1 MIELR
6 FAPYE
11 HVDTGVLVVAF
22 EHKST
27 IFYCNRYFANLLNT
41 HPDHLIGKSVDE
53 IMVSDRLAYERMQT
67 LISTH
72 ARISLSGG
80 YNATFLSQYQPKV
93 RVLRVT
99 GVEVHEGREGTFLLG
114 YLRRPTALEMFI
126 AKTKIDRHIK
136 PMINFATAGHWRPYI
151 TAVVTTVGIPWLSVR
166 APEIAHLLL
175 QLFSQQ

>member
-53 IMVSDRLAYERMQT
+53 IMISDRLAYERMQT

-72 ARISLSGG
+72 ARIALSGG
-80 YNATFLSQYQPKV
+80 YNATFLSAHRPKV

-99 GVEVHEGREGTFLLG
+99 GVELHEGREATFLLG
-114 YLRRPTALEMFI
+114 YLRRPTALEMFV
-126 AKTKIDRHIK
+126 AQTKLDRHIK
-136 PMINFATAGHWRPYI
+136 PLANFLTAGHWRPYA
-151 TAVVTTVGIPWLSVR
+151 TAAVTTIGIPYLSVR
-166 APEIAHLLL
+166 LPELANFL
-175 QLFSQQ
+175 QHILSK